1 MDKILY
7 TVTKRVHVLE
17 VSTSSRVPGVNGTLG
32 VTTCKALRPVGR
44 KLKAGL
50 STIAVKCH

>member
-32 VTTCKALRPVGR
+32 VTTCKALRPVER
-44 KLKAGL
+44 KLKAAL
-50 STIAVKCH
+50 TTIAVKCH